1 MPARWHHLILGVI
14 ALFLLAV
21 RVNAAGLEGFTK
33 IPYSV
38 IDNRYVL
45 RCTLNGKPLNMII
58 DCGAFATVIDNG
70 VFDQAIP
77 RGEQVVPKGVPT
89 KISAND
95 VKLPVLLA
103 KNLRIGSLLLADR
116 PVTIYDFKHSNT
128 YARHF
133 ARSSVNEHVVIDG
146 LLGLDILRS
155 YNAIIDT
162 THQVIFLDPS
172 RSKGG
177 GRLAENMQ
185 KYGFK
190 RVPMTLDRRGNLEVP
205 CVLNGKPG
213 RLIVDTGASFTQLDY
228 RYVRSAGMTVR
239 PSSSLNS
246 GLGMQMRLGVGNGGA
261 SELLITETDQFKVGD
276 YLFPKGAIGCLQHGF
291 PTDGFFG
298 PDLMERG
305 HAFLD
310 FGNLSMFLK

>member
-1 MPARWHHLILGVI
+1 MPARRYHFIIGIIALIL
-14 ALFLLAV
+14 LPV
-21 RVNAAGLEGFTK
+21 RVNAAGLEGFAK

-58 DCGAFATVIDNG
+58 DCGAYATVIDTS
-70 VFDQAIP
+70 VFDGAIP
-77 RGEQVVPKGVPT
+77 KSEQVVPKGLPA
-89 KISAND
+89 KIAAND
-95 VKLPVLLA
+95 IKVPVVLA

-133 ARSSVNEHVVIDG
+133 ARLSVNEHVVIDG
-146 LLGLDILRS
+146 LLGLDILRN

-190 RVPMTLDRRGNLEVP
+190 RVPMTLDRHGNLEVP
-205 CVLNGKPG
+205 CALNGKAG
-213 RLIVDTGASFTQLDY
+213 RLIVDTGANFTQLDY

-246 GLGMQMRLGVGNGGA
+246 GVGMQMKLGVGNGGA

>member
-1 MPARWHHLILGVI
+1 MPARRHHFIIGII
-14 ALFLLAV
+14 ALLLLAAHV
-21 RVNAAGLEGFTK
+21 HAAGLEGFAK
-33 IPYSV
+33 IPYTV

-45 RCTLNGKPLNMII
+45 RCSINGKPLNMII
-58 DCGAFATVIDNG
+58 DCGAFATVIDSG
-70 VFDQAIP
+70 VFDGAIP
-77 RGEQVVPKGVPT
+77 KSEQITPKGLPA

-95 VKLPVLLA
+95 IKVPVLLA

-116 PVTIYDFKHSNT
+116 PVTIYDLKHSNT
-128 YARHF
+128 FARHF
-133 ARSSVNEHVVIDG
+133 ARTSENEHIVIDG
-146 LLGLDILRS
+146 LLGLDILRN

-172 RSKGG
+172 RSKSG
-177 GRLAENMQ
+177 GRLAENIQ
-185 KYGFK
+185 RYGFK
-190 RVPMTLDRRGNLEVP
+190 RIAMSLDRHGNIEVP
-205 CVLNGKPG
+205 CSLNGKPG
-213 RLIVDTGASFTQLDY
+213 RLIVDTGAGFTQLDY
-228 RYVRSAGMTVR
+228 RYVRSAGASVR
-239 PSSSLNS
+239 PASSLNS
-246 GLGMQMRLGVGNGGA
+246 GFGMKMKLGVGNGGA

-276 YLFPKGAIGCLQHGF
+276 YPFPKGAIGCLQHGF